1 MTRLANILID
11 RFRDIE
17 TNSRGKLYLH
27 KLAEQLQQARAFAQ
41 RVDRDGSDIVYIF
54 PDRSRL
60 RVINPMQLTDKA
72 TFTVLSNVG

>member
-1 MTRLANILID
+1 MRLANILIE
-11 RFRDIE
+11 RFRDLE
-17 TNSRGKLYLH
+17 TNSRGKLYSH
-27 KLAEQLQQARAFAQ
+27 KLAEQLNRARAFAA

>member
-1 MTRLANILID
+1 MKLANILID

-17 TNSRGKLYLH
+17 TNSRGKLYSHQLT
-27 KLAEQLQQARAFAQ
+27 EQLNVARSFALS
-41 RVDRDGSDIVYIF
+41 VNRDGSDIIYIF

-72 TFTVLSNVG
+72 TFAVLSNVG

>member
-1 MTRLANILID
+1 MKLSQLMIE
-11 RFRDIE
+11 RFRDLE
-17 TNSRGKLYLH
+17 TNSRGKLYSHQLT
-27 KLAEQLQQARAFAQ
+27 EQLNRARAFAA
-41 RVDRDGSDIVYIF
+41 RVDRDGSDIIYIF

>member
-1 MTRLANILID
+1 MRLANILIE

-17 TNSRGKLYLH
+17 TNSRGKLYSHQLT
-27 KLAEQLQQARAFAQ
+27 EQLQQARAFAA
-41 RVDRDGSDIVYIF
+41 RVNRDGSDIIYIF

-72 TFTVLSNVG
+72 TFTILSNVG

>member
-1 MTRLANILID
+1 MRLSQMFIE
-11 RFRDIE
+11 RFRELE
-17 TNSRGKLYLH
+17 TNSRGKLYSH
-27 KLAEQLQQARAFAQ
+27 KLAEQLQQARAFAA

-72 TFTVLSNVG
+72 TFTVLSNIA